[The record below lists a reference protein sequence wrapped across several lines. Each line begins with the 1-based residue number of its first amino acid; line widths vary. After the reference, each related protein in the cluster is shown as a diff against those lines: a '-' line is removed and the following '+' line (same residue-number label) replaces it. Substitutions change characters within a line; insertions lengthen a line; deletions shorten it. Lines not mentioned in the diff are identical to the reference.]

1 MSVPTSISVDLYESG
16 IVMEWVKR
24 NPEFID
30 HLSIMLPGD
39 QNVVIEATYPLM
51 DIKVSNHFPLNDDM
65 ANFVTTHLNNF
76 KQPLKKKRY
85 K

>member
-51 DIKVSNHFPLNDDM
+51 DIRVSNHFPLNDDM